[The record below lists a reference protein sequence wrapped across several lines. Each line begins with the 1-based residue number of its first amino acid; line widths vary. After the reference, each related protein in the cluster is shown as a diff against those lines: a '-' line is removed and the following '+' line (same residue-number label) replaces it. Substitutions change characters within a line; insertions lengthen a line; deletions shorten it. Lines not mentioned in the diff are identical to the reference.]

1 MHRFLLLAA
10 FSTGCLSIDA
20 EIEESCVTR
29 QDIEIDG
36 VTATKVSRDFVI
48 DDLSDIHELLD
59 YDATL
64 QFARAAIRPTSGVAN
79 LDFIAFALVAVE
91 GSPVYGCQGD
101 CSSGELPAAVVK
113 DATQYLAAESL
124 AIGLT
129 VTGELPATPWT
140 VDIDVCMRGTASYEV
155 TP

>member
-10 FSTGCLSIDA
+10 FSTGCLSIEAD
-20 EIEESCVTR
+20 IEESCVTR
-29 QDIEIDG
+29 KDIEIDG

-48 DDLSDIHELLD
+48 DDLSDVHQLLE
-59 YDATL
+59 YNATL

-79 LDFIAFALVAVE
+79 LDFIAFAFVAVE

-101 CSSGELPAAVVK
+101 CGTGELPAAVVK
-113 DATQYLAAESL
+113 DATPYLAADSL
-124 AIGLT
+124 AVGIT
-129 VTGELPATPWT
+129 VTGELPTAPWT

-155 TP
+155 AP